1 LDTFIKVIITFL
13 RFLWYCYQLS
23 KNQWLKPPR
32 LRRLQRK
39 RLRAILKHAYENV
52 KIYNEKLDSVGIKPD
67 DIKTVEDLQK
77 LPFTTKQEVWSGI
90 PSQSIA
96 KGYDI
101 NKCVKMSTSG
111 TSGGPMPVYYDKR
124 FWDYVSAAR
133 YRSRRA
139 VGISPLDKYFRIQF
153 RGLPSRNQGAGK
165 ETSGVKHR
173 SRWKTSLGLAYYLFR
188 GFQKT
193 ACITYAADEIISG
206 IIEFQPKVLS
216 GNPSY
221 LRLITETIADIG
233 IKDFHPKVL
242 LSRGEVLDE
251 PTRKFLES
259 SFGCPVFEI
268 YGAYEVG
275 SISWEC
281 KRKEG
286 QHISADLLILEIIR
300 DGEPVG
306 PCERGE
312 IVVTGLLN
320 YAMPLIRYRLG
331 DVGILGDERCS
342 CGRSFPLLKSIE
354 GRAVDCFTLPSGRIV
369 PPKPI
374 MTAIQ
379 GTPGVSR
386 YQAVQESKNKV
397 TIELM
402 KHKNDSDVS
411 ISELTARCREVLG
424 EDIEIEVFV
433 GTREN
438 LKAKFRPVISKLHV
452 SEEPRWTSPRG

>member
-1 LDTFIKVIITFL
+1 MLS
-13 RFLWYCYQLS
+13 RFLWYCFQLS
-23 KNQWLKPPR
+23 RDQWLKLPE

-39 RLRAILKHAYENV
+39 RLRAVLEHAYENV
-52 KIYNEKLDSVGIKPD
+52 QLYHEKFDSAGVKPY
-67 DIKTVEDLQK
+67 DIDSVEDLSK
-77 LPFTTKQEVWSGI
+77 LPFATKNEIKRGMPDKV
-90 PSQSIA
+90 IA
-96 KGYDI
+96 RGYDI
-101 NKCVKMSTSG
+101 NKCIRMPTSG

-124 FWDYVSAAR
+124 FWDYTCAAYHR
-133 YRSRRA
+133 LRKA
-139 VGISPLDKYFRIQF
+139 IGINPWDRFFQIQSWGPTPSPRDTNEN
-153 RGLPSRNQGAGK
+153 S
-165 ETSGVKHR
+165 SGIKHR
-173 SRWKTSLGLAYYLFR
+173 SRWVASLGPLYSMFKRL
-188 GFQKT
+188 QKT
-193 ACITYAADEIISG
+193 AYITYAADEIISD
-206 IIEFQPKVLS
+206 ITKYQPKVLS

-221 LRLITETIADIG
+221 LRLIAETIADRG
-233 IKDFHPKVL
+233 IKNFRPKL
-242 LSRGEVLDE
+242 LRCSGEVLDE

-259 SFGCPVFEI
+259 SFGCEVFDS
-268 YGAYEVG
+268 YWANEVG

-320 YAMPLIRYRLG
+320 YAMPLIRYRVG
-331 DVGILGDERCS
+331 DIGILDDERCS
-342 CGRSFPLLKSIE
+342 CGRTFSLLKSIE

-379 GTPGVSR
+379 DTHGVSR
-386 YQAVQESKNKV
+386 YQAVQESRNKV

-402 KHKNDSDVS
+402 KHKNDPEVS

-424 EDIEIEVFV
+424 EDMEIEVFT

-438 LKAKFRPVISKLHV
+438 LKAKFRPVISKLRV
-452 SEEPRWTSPRG
+452 SEEPRWISPRG

>member
-1 LDTFIKVIITFL
+1 MIIMLL
-13 RFLWYCYQLS
+13 RFLQYCYQLS
-23 KNQWLKPPR
+23 KDQWLKPPK
-32 LRRLQRK
+32 LRMLQRK

-52 KIYNEKLDSVGIKPD
+52 QIYHEKFDSVGIKPD
-67 DIKTVEDLQK
+67 DIKTVEDLSK
-77 LPFTTKQEVWSGI
+77 LPFTTKKEVWSGI
-90 PSQSIA
+90 PDQSIA
-96 KGYDI
+96 KGYHI
-101 NKCVKMSTSG
+101 NECVKMSTSG

-124 FWDYVSAAR
+124 FSDYFSAAS
-133 YRSRRA
+133 YRSRKA
-139 VGISPLDKYFRIQF
+139 IGISPLDKVFRIQF
-153 RGLPSRNQGAGK
+153 GGPPSRNQGAGK

-173 SRWKTSLGLAYYLFR
+173 SRWKTSLGLAYNLFK

-193 ACITYAADEIISG
+193 SYITYSADDVILD
-206 IIEFQPKVLS
+206 IIEYQPKVLI

-221 LRLITETIADIG
+221 LRLIAETINDMG
-233 IKDFHPKVL
+233 IRDFHPKVL
-242 LSRGEVLDE
+242 RSRGEVLDE

-259 SFGCPVFEI
+259 SFGREVFDQ
-268 YGAYEVG
+268 YGANEVG

-281 KRKEG
+281 RRKEG
-286 QHISADLLILEIIR
+286 QHIDADLLILEIVR

-320 YAMPLIRYRLG
+320 YAMPLIRYRVG
-331 DVGILGDERCS
+331 DIGILDDEQCS
-342 CGRSFPLLKSIE
+342 CGRSLPLLKSIE
-354 GRAVDCFTLPSGRIV
+354 GRAVDCFTLPDGRNV
-369 PPKPI
+369 TPKVI

-386 YQAVQESKNKV
+386 YQAVQESRNKV

-402 KHKNDSDVS
+402 KYKNDPDVS
-411 ISELTARCREVLG
+411 ISELTARCHEVLG
-424 EDIEIEVFV
+424 ENMEIEVFV

-438 LKAKFRPVISKLHV
+438 LKAKFRPVISKLRV